1 MPSTGI
7 LATLF
12 ALKNR
17 ANQTAITNGR
27 KSIQQS
33 YYKLYKSKHLKGQL
47 GARVSHEK

>member
-33 YYKLYKSKHLKGQL
+33 YYKLYQSKHLKGQL